1 MTEAKVKSQFPGILL
16 SRHPRPRVEDE
27 IRLAF
32 VSDIHLSQSRKG
44 TWKVLHRTEER
55 YRLALEDI
63 NQRDVKFVQFMGDLT
78 HGGSPENFAAFDQIR
93 ETLQCPSAV
102 IPGNHDVPKENRT
115 GDYYSF
121 KEFKDH
127 FQISEF
133 PTSKTLGNITLIGLN
148 TAYAADESLNDH
160 WGGRVGD
167 AQIERLES
175 LLETLT
181 NPIVCLHHNLGPL
194 PEHLSEQPWTWFPAE
209 DGNHLIKVL
218 ENQSVPLAI
227 SGHHHVPTTVQR
239 GDVTE
244 LMCPP
249 VCSFPQ
255 SYLLLT
261 IGPNGTTAS
270 LIPLAGQDGLKEAH
284 WAAKQGDVVGQGVLE
299 IVINRLAALGH
310 E

>member
-1 MTEAKVKSQFPGILL
+1 MTEVEGESQFPGVPL
-16 SRHPRPRVEDE
+16 SRHPRPRTEDE

-32 VSDIHLSQSRKG
+32 VSDIHLTRSREG

-78 HGGSPENFAAFDQIR
+78 HGGSPEHFAAFDRIR
-93 ETLQCPSAV
+93 ESLQCPSTV
-102 IPGNHDVPKENRT
+102 IPGNHDVPKESRA
-115 GDYYSF
+115 GDRYSF
-121 KEFKDH
+121 EEFTDR

-133 PTSKTLGNITLIGLN
+133 PTSETVDDITLVGLN
-148 TAYAADESLNDH
+148 TAYAEDGSLDDH

-167 AQIERLES
+167 AQIDRLES
-175 LLETLT
+175 LLESST

-194 PEHLSEQPWTWFPAE
+194 PEHPSESPWTWFPAE
-209 DGNHLIKVL
+209 DGDRLVEILANR
-218 ENQSVPLAI
+218 SVPLAI

-244 LMCPP
+244 LICPS

-261 IGPNGTTAS
+261 IGPNGTTVS
-270 LIPLAGQDGLKEAH
+270 LIPLAGREGIEEAY
-284 WAAKQGDVVGQGVLE
+284 WAAKRGDTVGRGVLE
-299 IVINRLAALGH
+299 IAVARLAALGP